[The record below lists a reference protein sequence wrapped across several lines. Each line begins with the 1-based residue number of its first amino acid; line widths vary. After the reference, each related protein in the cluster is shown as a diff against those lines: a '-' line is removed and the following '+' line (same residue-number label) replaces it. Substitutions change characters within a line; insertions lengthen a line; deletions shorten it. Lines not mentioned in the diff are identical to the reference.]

1 MKISKNKNRGIV
13 QLIVVFIILIAILMY
28 FNIDVEKLVQSKP
41 FQWGLGL
48 MKGLWQNFISPAID
62 FIFKYF
68 ENTKTIPTGDNA
80 TTTWLTTAYSHS

>member
-1 MKISKNKNRGIV
+1 MNVPKNKQRGII
-13 QLIVVFIILIAILMY
+13 QLVIIFIILIAILTY
-28 FNIDVEKLVQSKP
+28 FNIDIEKVIQSKA

-68 ENTKTIPTGDNA
+68 ENTKTLEGDKA
-80 TTTWLTTAYSHS
+80 TTTWLILNSHS